1 MAIISASPVKK
12 AQNKHSTPRKRNRIF
27 ARYESGVP
35 ASEVAKKEGVSK
47 AHVRGV
53 VKRFPYQDYG
63 VSKLGRRRLTKL
75 DDRDKRRIL
84 RKGISYTI
92 DLLYY
97 RCNPTISL

>member
-47 AHVRGV
+47 A
-53 VKRFPYQDYG
+53 YDYS
-63 VSKLGRRRLTKL
+63 VSKPGRGRLTKL

-84 RKGISYTI
+84 RK
-92 DLLYY
+92 
-97 RCNPTISL
+97 

>member
-27 ARYESGVP
+27 ARYESGVL
-35 ASEVAKKEGVSK
+35 ASEVAKKEGVSE
-47 AHVRGV
+47 A
-53 VKRFPYQDYG
+53 YDYS
-63 VSKLGRRRLTKL
+63 VSKPGRGRPTKL

-84 RKGISYTI
+84 RKILG

-97 RCNPTISL
+97 RYNPTISL